1 MALTNYSL
9 TPAASATNRYT
20 AAADIDVRLSN
31 PSEWHVM
38 AWTLTTS
45 DVAPVAEPS
54 NWNKI
59 KPLEGQ
65 AMTLTMGERLWMAC
79 PSGRPLVA
87 ALEV

>member
-38 AWTLTTS
+38 AWTLTGW
-45 DVAPVAEPS
+45 P
-54 NWNKI
+54 
-59 KPLEGQ
+59 
-65 AMTLTMGERLWMAC
+65 
-79 PSGRPLVA
+79 
-87 ALEV
+87 